1 MGFVFVESSP
11 YPRKTI
17 FKHEEW
23 HLSIE
28 IQTCGVFVVSVMGE
42 NRECFDFD
50 MSSFPDD
57 FYLVDKLSMIFTRK
71 IGESI
76 KEKMTN
82 NCRDAFYNS
91 KIKH

>member
-1 MGFVFVESSP
+1 
-11 YPRKTI
+11 
-17 FKHEEW
+17 
-23 HLSIE
+23 
-28 IQTCGVFVVSVMGE
+28 MGE